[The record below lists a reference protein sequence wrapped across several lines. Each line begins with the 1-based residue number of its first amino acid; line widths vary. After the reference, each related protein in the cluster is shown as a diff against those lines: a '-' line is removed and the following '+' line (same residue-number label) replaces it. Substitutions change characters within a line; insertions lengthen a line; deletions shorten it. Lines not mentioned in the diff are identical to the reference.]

1 MKMIRAL
8 GAVVGLL
15 LLGACTTVGFTTDWI
30 DEQLGPVEANPGT
43 GSPFAHALHKEYSWL
58 ARTFQHANFR
68 SEALFWNAKAA
79 RAAGGEEVAPEVAI
93 NQGIPKGPMLDYAL
107 KSEAR
112 LKAQLAGDARVRDPG
127 DLAIAQ
133 VAFDCFVR
141 DWCPDIYKA
150 TLETC
155 KSRFE
160 EAMARLEGPR
170 PAPAAMPAAPPAAD
184 FWLYFDFDRYNIRPD
199 AARILDEVIAAIH
212 SMGNAHVII
221 TGHTDTVGTAGYN
234 LLLSRKRAASAAT
247 YLEHNGVPSSALTL
261 IGKGKTDLRVPTPD
275 NVRNQENRNVHIQL
289 Q

>member
-1 MKMIRAL
+1 MKMLRAL
-8 GAVVGLL
+8 GAIVGLM
-15 LLGACTTVGFTTDWI
+15 LLGACTTTWI

-58 ARTFQHANFR
+58 ARTFQHAGFR
-68 SEALFWNAKAA
+68 SEALFWNAKSA
-79 RAAGGEEVAPEVAI
+79 RSAGGEEVAPEVAER
-93 NQGIPKGPMLDYAL
+93 QGIPKGPMLDYAL

-112 LKAQLAGDARVRDPG
+112 LKAQLAGDARVRDPN

-150 TLETC
+150 TLEMC

-160 EAMARLEGPR
+160 EAMARLEGPPMVP
-170 PAPAAMPAAPPAAD
+170 PAPAPAD
-184 FWLYFDFDRYNIRPD
+184 FWIYFDFNKFNIRPD
-199 AARILDEVIAAIH
+199 AARVLDTALDAIRK
-212 SMGNAHVII
+212 MGHPHVIV
-221 TGHTDTVGTAGYN
+221 TGHTDTVGSAGYN

-247 YLEHNGVPSSALTL
+247 YLERHGVPSSSLTL

-275 NVRNQENRNVHIQL
+275 QVRNQENRNVHIQL

>member
-1 MKMIRAL
+1 MKMFRVLA
-8 GAVVGLL
+8 AMVGLL
-15 LLGACTTVGFTTDWI
+15 LLGACTQAGFTTTWI
-30 DEQLGPVEANPGT
+30 DEQLGPVESNPGT

-58 ARTFQHANFR
+58 ARTFQQANFR
-68 SEALFWNAKAA
+68 SEALFWNVKAS
-79 RAAGGEEVAPEVAI
+79 RAAGGEEVPPEVAI

-112 LKAQLAGDARVRDPG
+112 LKAQLAGDARTRDPG

-133 VAFDCFVR
+133 VAFDCFIR

-160 EAMARLEGPR
+160 EAMARLEAP
-170 PAPAAMPAAPPAAD
+170 PPAAMPAAPPPAD

-199 AARILDEVIAAIH
+199 AARVLDEVISSIH
-212 SMGNAHVII
+212 AMSAPHVVI

-247 YLEHNGVPSSALTL
+247 YLERNGVPSSSLTL